1 MSRLSFIHNIK
12 AVQLLDQNL
21 DTSCDGYV
29 DWDEFCTYMLLLYRE
44 NDYIR
49 SKKEIPFL
57 QEPKIRHIV
66 PNKQE
71 QTTRILSIDN
81 PTRFVTL
88 SRVIKVWDV
97 KEQTCVQ
104 TIVLKF
110 PSSIHGR
117 MPEHGQFPIHLQ
129 PIPHNSLLVTC
140 NDYIGMMK
148 LGKGAEPQS
157 VMPLTHDTQLCCAI
171 YNQFFKQQCVI
182 LKLVMKLYYII
193 GSNKVVTRCDLSC
206 IAVCDIET
214 GSNKVVTG
222 CDLSCITV
230 WDIETGSNKV
240 VTGCDSSCIAVWDI
254 ETGNKAVVFSNAH
267 GEEEITTMVFD
278 DNWRRLI
285 TGARNGSIK
294 VWNFQNGHNLHKLE
308 AAADAE
314 VTGILPILDKRVIMA
329 VDDDMQVNLDQE
341 NTTLTEG
348 DTVISEYDELSVVDD
363 DATDGRPDTIDV
375 THPNAEIRPQTI
387 SVSTKA
393 RVKTSEFPR
402 DKRLQY
408 RSQTYPT
415 GFDKSDPTK
424 TFLGMKAER
433 DFARKQQDRK

>member
-1 MSRLSFIHNIK
+1 MTDVPYCLDYWYDQRNSSRSSLLIFGLDNGDISLLKFKKPATQLFETTFLSEGGAQKIFMQDLPQHSKWMTHKVLPKIHPEMIRQVRYLPDNDAIISSSGSSRSAVVIADGVECFDHNRNLNIL
-12 AVQLLDQNL
+12 VTGSMDH
-21 DTSCDGYV
+21 
-29 DWDEFCTYMLLLYRE
+29 
-44 NDYIR
+44 YIR
-49 SKKEIPFL
+49 VWNPYVTSKP
-57 QEPKIRHIV
+57 
-66 PNKQE
+66 
-71 QTTRILSIDN
+71 TAILSGHSTGVIGVVIHESFAQVFSYSKDA
-81 PTRFVTL
+81 
-88 SRVIKVWDV
+88 VIKVWDV

-129 PIPHNSLLVTC
+129 PTPHNSLLVTC

-171 YNQFFKQQCVI
+171 YNQFFKQ
-182 LKLVMKLYYII
+182 
-193 GSNKVVTRCDLSC
+193 
-206 IAVCDIET
+206 
-214 GSNKVVTG
+214 
-222 CDLSCITV
+222 
-230 WDIETGSNKV
+230 V

-329 VDDDMQVNLDQE
+329 VGWSQQITVYDDSDQDNMYIPASNDWKGGQIHKE
-341 NTTLTEG
+341 DILAIDKCSPSFIATGSFDGEIIIWDIETEKLFIRLRKG
-348 DTVISEYDELSVVDD
+348 QP
-363 DATDGRPDTIDV
+363 PD
-375 THPNAEIRPQTI
+375 
-387 SVSTKA
+387 
-393 RVKTSEFPR
+393 
-402 DKRLQY
+402 L
-408 RSQTYPT
+408 
-415 GFDKSDPTK
+415 
-424 TFLGMKAER
+424 
-433 DFARKQQDRK
+433 